1 MANTRSG
8 ITGIA
13 LKIAGPAVMAA
24 VLLADHWLPA
34 SQANTANLLLIL
46 LGLVAFIAGTAGV
59 TSAVVSG
66 GILLAVDFYWL
77 RHAAGPDALSAGSSI
92 HLLSLLL
99 ATILAILPFGFRRS
113 AASTAGEASTS
124 REEKRSASNPRRVD
138 VVTGLLTRHYLMS
151 MVQIDWERWRR
162 YATPFSLLLV
172 EVEGLDALRRSDPSE
187 SDALLRVLA
196 NRMTSSLRGLD
207 VASRIHDNRFLVLL
221 PQTNEAGAVVVGK
234 KLLKA
239 LNPVQMNES
248 GGHQIN
254 GLRIAA
260 AAVHR
265 SDDRLQNVMER
276 IESAIRMAHQ
286 PGFEGIATVE
296 PENANSCISS
306 N

>member
-1 MANTRSG
+1 MT
-8 ITGIA
+8 
-13 LKIAGPAVMAA
+13 A

-34 SQANTANLLLIL
+34 GHASTANLLLVL

-59 TSAVVSG
+59 TSALVSG
-66 GILLAVDFYWL
+66 GILLAVDFYAL
-77 RHAAGPDALSAGSSI
+77 PHAAGPDVLSASSLS

-99 ATILAILPFGFRRS
+99 AIILAVLPFGFRRPAAS
-113 AASTAGEASTS
+113 AASEALTP

-151 MVQIDWERWRR
+151 MVQIEWERWRR
-162 YATPFSLLLV
+162 FAIPFSLLLV
-172 EVEGLDALRRSDPSE
+172 EVEGLDALRRSDPTE

-196 NRMTSSLRGLD
+196 NRMTSSLRALD

-221 PQTNEAGAVVVGK
+221 PQTNEAGAIVVGK
-234 KLLKA
+234 KLLRV
-239 LNPVQMNES
+239 LDPVRTNES
-248 GGHQIN
+248 SGHHIH

-265 SDDRLQNVMER
+265 RDDRLQNVMER
-276 IESAIRMAHQ
+276 IESAIRITHQ

-296 PENANSCISS
+296 PEDVDSCISS
-306 N
+306 Q